1 MSVVN
6 EALAKSAQ
14 RSHSRLS
21 NIERIDVAKPKA
33 RPAWLWVMLG
43 FGVSLA
49 VGGWS
54 ISLQSVDTIPSSAEV
69 VRPEVPSP
77 TQKTTQQSIAL
88 YQAPV
93 NSEAL
98 VKNETLVQKETLPKN
113 ETSVKNA
120 VLAKVEGSPTSLKQ
134 TANRQREQTALGSEQ
149 TALGSEL
156 NAEPVLNLV
165 DNSEPSFFEEEVSS
179 LPSSSLVMIVEQV
192 SLTPEQLAQKALQ
205 RAQKAM
211 ESNELQTAVSAYTEA
226 LRYTPHDEMAR
237 QKLAA
242 LYYGKGD
249 GRKAFDLMQAGIER
263 NPDGEVLRLAL
274 AKLLVKEKQEA
285 SALVPL
291 AYLPSQPSI
300 EYLSLRAALAQ
311 KTKQDEIARES
322 YQQLTEKD
330 PNNGRWWLGLAIQQ
344 ERALQWYTAQHA
356 YQQALNKV
364 GLSSQSQAFIH
375 QRLQLLASLEET
387 QSAN

>member
-54 ISLQSVDTIPSSAEV
+54 ISLQSVDTISSSAEV
-69 VRPEVPSP
+69 VRPEVSSP

-98 VKNETLVQKETLPKN
+98 ANKNTLVQKETLPKN
-113 ETSVKNA
+113 ETA
-120 VLAKVEGSPTSLKQ
+120 VNKTLLAKVDSQPISLKQ
-134 TANRQREQTALGSEQ
+134 TVNRQREQTALG
-149 TALGSEL
+149 TEL
-156 NAEPVLNLV
+156 NAEPVLNLA
-165 DNSEPSFFEEEVSS
+165 DNSELSFFEEEVSS
-179 LPSSSLVMIVEQV
+179 LPSSSPVMIVEQV

-226 LRYTPHDEMAR
+226 LRYTPHDETVR

-274 AKLLVKEKQEA
+274 AKLLVKEKQDA
-285 SALVPL
+285 AALVPL

-344 ERALQWYTAQHA
+344 ERALQWPAAQRA

-387 QSAN
+387 QGAN

>member
-113 ETSVKNA
+113 ETAVKNT
-120 VLAKVEGSPTSLKQ
+120 VLAKVESSPSSLKQ
-134 TANRQREQTALGSEQ
+134 TANRQREQT
-149 TALGSEL
+149 TLGSEL
-156 NAEPVLNLV
+156 NAEPVLNLA

-179 LPSSSLVMIVEQV
+179 LPSSSQVMIVEQV

-211 ESNELQTAVSAYTEA
+211 ESNELHTAVSAYTEA

-344 ERALQWYTAQHA
+344 ERALQWPAAQHA

>member
-113 ETSVKNA
+113 ETAVKNT
-120 VLAKVEGSPTSLKQ
+120 VLAKVESSPSSLKQ
-134 TANRQREQTALGSEQ
+134 TANRQREQT
-149 TALGSEL
+149 TLGSEL
-156 NAEPVLNLV
+156 NAEPVLNLA

-179 LPSSSLVMIVEQV
+179 LPSSSPVMIVEQV

-344 ERALQWYTAQHA
+344 ERALQWPAAQHA

-387 QSAN
+387 QGAN

>member
-1 MSVVN
+1 MGMEQTMSVVN

-120 VLAKVEGSPTSLKQ
+120 VLAKVESSPSSFKQ
-134 TANRQREQTALGSEQ
+134 TANRQREQT
-149 TALGSEL
+149 TLGSEL
-156 NAEPVLNLV
+156 NAEPILNLA

-179 LPSSSLVMIVEQV
+179 LPSSSPVMIVEQV

-344 ERALQWYTAQHA
+344 ERALQWPAAQHA

>member
-21 NIERIDVAKPKA
+21 NIERIYVAKPKA

-69 VRPEVPSP
+69 VRLEVPSP

-120 VLAKVEGSPTSLKQ
+120 VFAKVEGSPTSLKQ
-134 TANRQREQTALGSEQ
+134 TANRQREQTALGSE
-149 TALGSEL
+149 L
-156 NAEPVLNLV
+156 NAEPILNLA

-179 LPSSSLVMIVEQV
+179 LPSSSPVMIVEQV

-344 ERALQWYTAQHA
+344 ERALQWPAAQHA

>member
-6 EALAKSAQ
+6 EALAKSTQ

-120 VLAKVEGSPTSLKQ
+120 VFAKVEGSPTSLKQ
-134 TANRQREQTALGSEQ
+134 TANRQREQT
-149 TALGSEL
+149 TLGSEL
-156 NAEPVLNLV
+156 NAEPVLNLA

-179 LPSSSLVMIVEQV
+179 LPSSSPVMIVEQV

-344 ERALQWYTAQHA
+344 ERALQWPAAQHA

-364 GLSSQSQAFIH
+364 GLSTQSQAFIH

>member
-120 VLAKVEGSPTSLKQ
+120 VLAKVESSPSSFKQ
-134 TANRQREQTALGSEQ
+134 TANRQREQT
-149 TALGSEL
+149 TLGSEL
-156 NAEPVLNLV
+156 NAEPVLNLA

-179 LPSSSLVMIVEQV
+179 LPSSSPVMIVEQV

-249 GRKAFDLMQAGIER
+249 GRKAFYLMQAGIER

-344 ERALQWYTAQHA
+344 ERALQWPAAQHA

>member
-120 VLAKVEGSPTSLKQ
+120 VLAKVESSPSSFKQ
-134 TANRQREQTALGSEQ
+134 TANRQREQTALGSE
-149 TALGSEL
+149 L
-156 NAEPVLNLV
+156 NAEPLLNLA

-179 LPSSSLVMIVEQV
+179 LPSSSPVMIVEQV

-344 ERALQWYTAQHA
+344 ERALQWPAAQHA

>member
-69 VRPEVPSP
+69 VRLEVPSP

-113 ETSVKNA
+113 ETA
-120 VLAKVEGSPTSLKQ
+120 VNKTLLAKVDSQPISLKQ
-134 TANRQREQTALGSEQ
+134 TANRQREQTALGSE
-149 TALGSEL
+149 L
-156 NAEPVLNLV
+156 NAEPVLNLA
-165 DNSEPSFFEEEVSS
+165 DHSEPSFFEEEVSS
-179 LPSSSLVMIVEQV
+179 LPSSSPVMIVEQV

-205 RAQKAM
+205 RAKKAM
-211 ESNELQTAVSAYTEA
+211 EINELQAAVSAYTEA

-344 ERALQWYTAQHA
+344 ERALQWPAAQHA

>member
-120 VLAKVEGSPTSLKQ
+120 VLAKVESSPSSLKQ
-134 TANRQREQTALGSEQ
+134 TANRQREQ

-179 LPSSSLVMIVEQV
+179 LPSSSPVMIVEQV

-344 ERALQWYTAQHA
+344 ERALQWPAAQHA

>member
-6 EALAKSAQ
+6 EALAKSTQ

-88 YQAPV
+88 YQAPL

-120 VLAKVEGSPTSLKQ
+120 VLAKVESSPSSFKQ
-134 TANRQREQTALGSEQ
+134 TANRQREQT
-149 TALGSEL
+149 TLGSEL
-156 NAEPVLNLV
+156 NAELVLNLA

-179 LPSSSLVMIVEQV
+179 LPSSSPVMIVEQV

-237 QKLAA
+237 QKLAV

-249 GRKAFDLMQAGIER
+249 GRKAFELMQAGIER

-344 ERALQWYTAQHA
+344 ERALQWPAAQHA

-387 QSAN
+387 QGAN

>member
-54 ISLQSVDTIPSSAEV
+54 ISLQSGDTIPSSAEV

-113 ETSVKNA
+113 ETA
-120 VLAKVEGSPTSLKQ
+120 VNKTLLAKVDSQPISLKQ
-134 TANRQREQTALGSEQ
+134 TVNRQREQT
-149 TALGSEL
+149 TLGSEL
-156 NAEPVLNLV
+156 NAEPVLNLA
-165 DNSEPSFFEEEVSS
+165 DHSEPSFFEEEVSS
-179 LPSSSLVMIVEQV
+179 LPSSSPVMIVEQV

-311 KTKQDEIARES
+311 KTKQDEIA
-322 YQQLTEKD
+322 
-330 PNNGRWWLGLAIQQ
+330 
-344 ERALQWYTAQHA
+344 
-356 YQQALNKV
+356 
-364 GLSSQSQAFIH
+364 
-375 QRLQLLASLEET
+375 
-387 QSAN
+387 

>member
-1 MSVVN
+1 MGMEQTMSVVN

-54 ISLQSVDTIPSSAEV
+54 ISLQSVDAIPSSAEIV
-69 VRPEVPSP
+69 QPEVPSP
-77 TQKTTQQSIAL
+77 TQKTTQQTIAL

-98 VKNETLVQKETLPKN
+98 VKNET
-113 ETSVKNA
+113 SVKNA
-120 VLAKVEGSPTSLKQ
+120 VLAKVESSPSSFKQ
-134 TANRQREQTALGSEQ
+134 TANRQREQ

-156 NAEPVLNLV
+156 NAEPVLNLA

-179 LPSSSLVMIVEQV
+179 LPSSSPVMIVEQV

-344 ERALQWYTAQHA
+344 ERALQWPAAQHA

>member
-134 TANRQREQTALGSEQ
+134 TANRQREQTALGSE
-149 TALGSEL
+149 L

-179 LPSSSLVMIVEQV
+179 LPSSSPVMIVEQV

-344 ERALQWYTAQHA
+344 ERALQWPAAQHT

>member
-1 MSVVN
+1 MGMEQTMSVVN

-69 VRPEVPSP
+69 VLPEVPSP

-98 VKNETLVQKETLPKN
+98 VQKETLPKN

-120 VLAKVEGSPTSLKQ
+120 VLAKVESSPSSFKQ
-134 TANRQREQTALGSEQ
+134 TANRQREQT
-149 TALGSEL
+149 TLGSEL
-156 NAEPVLNLV
+156 NAEPVLNLA

-179 LPSSSLVMIVEQV
+179 LPSSSPVMIVEQV

-344 ERALQWYTAQHA
+344 ERARRSTPI
-356 YQQALNKV
+356 NR
-364 GLSSQSQAFIH
+364 LSIKSDYPVNHKLLFIN
-375 QRLQLLASLEET
+375 AC
-387 QSAN
+387 NYWPV

>member
-120 VLAKVEGSPTSLKQ
+120 VLAKVESSPSSFKQ
-134 TANRQREQTALGSEQ
+134 TANRQREQT
-149 TALGSEL
+149 TLGSEL
-156 NAEPVLNLV
+156 NAEPVLNLA

-179 LPSSSLVMIVEQV
+179 LPSSSPVMIVEQV

-344 ERALQWYTAQHA
+344 ERALQWPAAQHA

-387 QSAN
+387 QGAN

>member
-77 TQKTTQQSIAL
+77 TQKTTQQTIAL

-113 ETSVKNA
+113 ETAVKNA
-120 VLAKVEGSPTSLKQ
+120 VLAKVESSPSSLKQ
-134 TANRQREQTALGSEQ
+134 TANRQREQ

-179 LPSSSLVMIVEQV
+179 LPSSSPVMIVEQV

-344 ERALQWYTAQHA
+344 ERALQWPAAQHA

-387 QSAN
+387 QGAN

>member
-134 TANRQREQTALGSEQ
+134 AANRQREQ

-179 LPSSSLVMIVEQV
+179 LPSSSPVMIVEQV

-344 ERALQWYTAQHA
+344 ERALQWPAAQHA

>member
-1 MSVVN
+1 MEQTMSVVN

-134 TANRQREQTALGSEQ
+134 TANRQREQTALGSE
-149 TALGSEL
+149 L

-179 LPSSSLVMIVEQV
+179 LPSSSPVMIVEQV

-344 ERALQWYTAQHA
+344 ERALQWPAAQHA

>member
-120 VLAKVEGSPTSLKQ
+120 VFAKVESSPTSLKQ
-134 TANRQREQTALGSEQ
+134 TANRQREQTALGSE
-149 TALGSEL
+149 L
-156 NAEPVLNLV
+156 NVEPVLNLA

-179 LPSSSLVMIVEQV
+179 LPSSSPVMIVEQV

-344 ERALQWYTAQHA
+344 ERALQWPAAQHA

-387 QSAN
+387 QGAN

>member
-120 VLAKVEGSPTSLKQ
+120 VLAKVESSPSSFKQ
-134 TANRQREQTALGSEQ
+134 TANRQREQT
-149 TALGSEL
+149 TLGSEL
-156 NAEPVLNLV
+156 NAEPILNLA

-179 LPSSSLVMIVEQV
+179 LPSSSPVMIVEQV

-300 EYLSLRAALAQ
+300 EYLSLRAAIAQ

-344 ERALQWYTAQHA
+344 ERALQWPAAQHA

>member
-120 VLAKVEGSPTSLKQ
+120 VLAKVESSPSSFKQ
-134 TANRQREQTALGSEQ
+134 TANRQREQT
-149 TALGSEL
+149 TLGSEL
-156 NAEPVLNLV
+156 NAEPILNLA

-179 LPSSSLVMIVEQV
+179 LPSSSPVMIVEQV

-344 ERALQWYTAQHA
+344 ERALQWLAAQHA

>member
-33 RPAWLWVMLG
+33 RPAWLWGMLG

-113 ETSVKNA
+113 ETSVKNT
-120 VLAKVEGSPTSLKQ
+120 VLAKVESSPSSLKQ
-134 TANRQREQTALGSEQ
+134 TANRQREQTALGSE
-149 TALGSEL
+149 L
-156 NAEPVLNLV
+156 NAEPVLNLA

-179 LPSSSLVMIVEQV
+179 LPSSSPVMIVEQV

-344 ERALQWYTAQHA
+344 ERALQWPAAQHA

-387 QSAN
+387 QGAN

>member
-69 VRPEVPSP
+69 VPPEMPSP

-134 TANRQREQTALGSEQ
+134 TANRQREQTALGSE
-149 TALGSEL
+149 L

-179 LPSSSLVMIVEQV
+179 LPSSSPVMIVEQV

-344 ERALQWYTAQHA
+344 ERALQWPAAQHA

>member
-33 RPAWLWVMLG
+33 RPAWLWGMLG

-113 ETSVKNA
+113 ETSVKNT
-120 VLAKVEGSPTSLKQ
+120 VLAKVESSPSSLKQ
-134 TANRQREQTALGSEQ
+134 TANRQREQTALGSE
-149 TALGSEL
+149 L
-156 NAEPVLNLV
+156 NAEPVLNLA

-179 LPSSSLVMIVEQV
+179 LPSSSPVMIVEQV

-344 ERALQWYTAQHA
+344 ERALQWPAAQHA

-364 GLSSQSQAFIH
+364 GLSRQSQAFIH

>member
-1 MSVVN
+1 MGMEQTMSVVN

-120 VLAKVEGSPTSLKQ
+120 VLAKVESSPSSLKQ
-134 TANRQREQTALGSEQ
+134 TANRQREQTALGSE
-149 TALGSEL
+149 L
-156 NAEPVLNLV
+156 NAEPVLNLA

-179 LPSSSLVMIVEQV
+179 LPSSSPVMIVEQV

-344 ERALQWYTAQHA
+344 ERALQWPAAQHA

>member
-6 EALAKSAQ
+6 QALAQSAK

-21 NIERIDVAKPKA
+21 NIERIDVAKPKT
-33 RPAWLWVMLG
+33 RPAWLWVILG

-54 ISLQSVDTIPSSAEV
+54 VSLQSVDIPSTSSVLVPQETL
-69 VRPEVPSP
+69 PSP
-77 TQKTTQQSIAL
+77 TQKTTQQAVAV
-88 YQAPV
+88 YAAPV
-93 NSEAL
+93 KSEELAMVQPKTQPIANLEKPVMELASNTKPAVAL
-98 VKNETLVQKETLPKN
+98 QSESNIEPST
-113 ETSVKNA
+113 
-120 VLAKVEGSPTSLKQ
+120 
-134 TANRQREQTALGSEQ
+134 TAL
-149 TALGSEL
+149 
-156 NAEPVLNLV
+156 
-165 DNSEPSFFEEEVSS
+165 DSS
-179 LPSSSLVMIVEQV
+179 DAPATQPVMIVEQV
-192 SLTPEQLAQKALQ
+192 ALTLEQLAQKALQ

-211 ESNELQTAVSAYTEA
+211 ESNDFQMAVNAYGEA
-226 LRYTPHDEMAR
+226 LRYTPDDDTTR

-263 NPDGEVLRLAL
+263 NPDREVLRLAL
-274 AKLLVKEKQEA
+274 AKLLAKEKQDVA
-285 SALVPL
+285 ALVPL
-291 AYLPSQPSI
+291 AYLPPQPSV

-311 KTKQDEIARES
+311 KTKQDEMALQS

-344 ERALQWYTAQHA
+344 ERALQWSAAQQA

-375 QRLQLLASLEET
+375 QRLQLLTSLQET
-387 QSAN
+387 QGAN

>member
-77 TQKTTQQSIAL
+77 TQKATQQSIAL

-120 VLAKVEGSPTSLKQ
+120 VLAKVESSPSSLKQ
-134 TANRQREQTALGSEQ
+134 TANRQREQTALGSE
-149 TALGSEL
+149 L
-156 NAEPVLNLV
+156 NAEPVLNLA

-179 LPSSSLVMIVEQV
+179 LPSSSPVMIVEQV

-344 ERALQWYTAQHA
+344 ERALQWPAAQHA

-387 QSAN
+387 QGAN

>member
-120 VLAKVEGSPTSLKQ
+120 VLAKVESSPSSFKQ
-134 TANRQREQTALGSEQ
+134 TANRQREQT
-149 TALGSEL
+149 TLGSEL
-156 NAEPVLNLV
+156 NAEPVLNLA

-179 LPSSSLVMIVEQV
+179 LPSSSPVMIVEQV

-263 NPDGEVLRLAL
+263 NSDGEVLRLAL

-344 ERALQWYTAQHA
+344 ERALQWPAAQHA

-387 QSAN
+387 QGAN

>member
-1 MSVVN
+1 MGMEQTMSVVN

-21 NIERIDVAKPKA
+21 HIERIDVAKPKA

-88 YQAPV
+88 YQALV

-113 ETSVKNA
+113 ETTVKNA
-120 VLAKVEGSPTSLKQ
+120 VLAKVESSPSSLKQ
-134 TANRQREQTALGSEQ
+134 TANRQREQTALGSE
-149 TALGSEL
+149 L
-156 NAEPVLNLV
+156 NAEPVLNLA
-165 DNSEPSFFEEEVSS
+165 DHSEPSFFEEEVSS
-179 LPSSSLVMIVEQV
+179 LPSSSPVMIVEQV

-226 LRYTPHDEMAR
+226 LRYTPYDEMAR

-344 ERALQWYTAQHA
+344 ERALQWLAAQHA
-356 YQQALNKV
+356 YKQALNKV

-387 QSAN
+387 QGAN